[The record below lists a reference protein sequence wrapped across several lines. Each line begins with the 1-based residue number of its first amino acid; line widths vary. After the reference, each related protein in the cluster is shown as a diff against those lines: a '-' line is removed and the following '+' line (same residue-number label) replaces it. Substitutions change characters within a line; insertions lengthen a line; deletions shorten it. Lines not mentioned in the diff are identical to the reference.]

1 MRDAKLTHRAKTMRK
16 DMPEPEKRLWIQLR
30 AARFQGIKFRRQKVI
45 GNYIADFAANDPK
58 LVIELDG
65 GTHAERADYDT
76 ERTRFLEAEGYR
88 VIRFSNLDVMG
99 NMDGILVRL
108 GELIDDMGRSPPPT
122 PSPKGEGAFS

>member
-1 MRDAKLTHRAKTMRK
+1 MRK